1 MPTTRPGRSVLVLLL
16 AALPLLWGTSATAH
30 SALIDSTPEPDST
43 LETLPERI
51 ELTFNEPLND
61 ISPAIIVRQDEET
74 IAELEPEIDGP
85 VASAASPTDL
95 PPGDYDVV
103 WRVVSGD
110 GHPVSGTIPFT
121 LTGEGDAPTE
131 AAPEPT
137 EESEPEP
144 TATDD
149 ASTDETVTDDADPAS
164 AESTPWVVLGAV
176 AVLAVAALALLLLRH
191 RRSSTD
197 ETDDDASAGTT
208 DPKDLP

>member
-51 ELTFNEPLND
+51 ELTFNEPLSD
-61 ISPAIIVRQDEET
+61 IGPAIIVRQGEET
-74 IAELEPEIDGP
+74 VAELEPEIDGP
-85 VASAASPTDL
+85 VAGADSPTDL

-103 WRVVSGD
+103 WRVVSAD
-110 GHPVSGTIPFT
+110 GHPVSGTIPVT
-121 LTGEGDAPTE
+121 LTGEAGAPPE

-137 EESEPEP
+137 EDSEPGS

-176 AVLAVAALALLLLRH
+176 AVLVLAGLVLLLLRR
-191 RRSSTD
+191 RRSSA
-197 ETDDDASAGTT
+197 DDTS
-208 DPKDLP
+208 DPAA